1 MEKIDLQI
9 IMYKYKVGLDVLPCT
24 FSATLDPFGYYLPP
38 DSDSKNSK
46 TTLSENGDYS
56 KH

>member
-1 MEKIDLQI
+1 MEKIDLQMI
-9 IMYKYKVGLDVLPCT
+9 IYKYKVGLDVLPCT